1 MVVKVDTVALTGS
14 DLFLFETGNR
24 LLSLGH
30 GSSGIVTQAGSNV
43 TSLEVN
49 DRVAIEPAVPCGSC
63 SKCLGGLYNV
73 CPNIEFKGA
82 LSKYCVHPALFCHK
96 LPESVSLE
104 DASLLNTLA
113 TGYQACVKAKISTK
127 SNLIVIGSC
136 PLSLSTVM
144 CARAMGA
151 AKIVV
156 ASAIHTNT
164 RLAKRIGGAD
174 GVINL
179 KEVKKED
186 EILTEILSMMPVVD
200 VVIDCSGCSQSI
212 NVATKALKAQGR
224 CILAGCQSEKA
235 QLNIFE
241 AQLKEVMLIP
251 SLWSCNK

>member
-1 MVVKVDTVALTGS
+1 MVKVDTVALTGS
-14 DLFLFETGNR
+14 DFFLFETGNN

-30 GSSGIVTQAGSNV
+30 GSSGIVTQVGSHV

-63 SKCLGGLYNV
+63 PKCLGGLYNV
-73 CPNIEFKGA
+73 CPNIVFKGS
-82 LSKYCVHPALFCHK
+82 LSKFCIHPALFCHK
-96 LPESVSLE
+96 LPECVSLE

-113 TGYQACVKAKISTK
+113 TAYHACVKAKISAK
-127 SNLIVIGSC
+127 SNIIVIGSC
-136 PLSLSTVM
+136 PLALSTVM

-151 AKIVV
+151 AKILV

-164 RLAKRIGGAD
+164 KLAKEIGGAD

-179 KEVKKED
+179 SEIKND
-186 EILTEILSMMPVVD
+186 NEILTEILSTMPLVD

-224 CILAGCQSEKA
+224 CVLAGCQSEKA

-241 AQLKEVMLIP
+241 AQLKEVKLIP
-251 SLWSCNK
+251 SLWSCNM